1 MTALVLSYMSG
12 PEDGRT
18 IAIEVEDKISVVT
31 IGRSIESTICIADD
45 PDASR
50 RHARIVRRDDGWWL
64 EDLSSANGTFIGEFA
79 HARKIS
85 TPARLLPGLIFR
97 TGLTRFR
104 LEKEGFQFDK
114 LTMAANISDGLTE
127 NSHGYSASELIVQ
140 R

>member
-1 MTALVLSYMSG
+1 MTTLVLSYMSG

-18 IAIEVEDKISVVT
+18 IGIPAEDMNSVVT
-31 IGRSIESTICIADD
+31 IGRSIESTVCIADD

-85 TPARLLPGLIFR
+85 TPARLLPGQIFR

-104 LEKEGFQFDK
+104 LEPDGFQVDK
-114 LTMAANISDGLTE
+114 LTMAANISDGLAE
-127 NSHGYSASELIVQ
+127 SAHGYK
-140 R
+140 